1 MARDPRK
8 NSERKKGLGPS
19 GLEASLHLLATLHA
33 QGVREVVLCP
43 GGRNAPMIQA
53 LEMSGKKFK
62 VMSFFDERAAGFF
75 ALGLARQHQRA
86 VLVSVTSGTALAE
99 LLPSVIEAEATRVP
113 LIIHS
118 ADRPRSHR
126 GIGSPQSMEQ
136 VGIFG
141 RFAQTLI
148 DWQEGEKYPDW
159 LKKWK
164 GIKPVHLNLCHQEP
178 LWSKE
183 TTKAPVV
190 KIIKTKKLAP
200 QIKARLPQF
209 KNPLLLVGSLELSE
223 VKSVER
229 FIKWLGADTLCEA
242 SSQLSSLSLSDK
254 QIKLSDYDGVI
265 RLGGVPSF
273 RLWRDL
279 EFNKLPTVSFG
290 ESDWVG
296 TPHGKLF
303 SGELKS
309 FLERWMKT
317 GEKIKAKPKQRLLAL
332 ELFEKYPQSEP
343 ALIHQISKKF
353 EKESL
358 VYLGNSRPIRDW
370 NSFAEPRKDLFIQ
383 DTRGLNGIDGQISTF
398 YGLARPGMNYALLG
412 DLTTLYDMQGPWA
425 LRYLNPQI
433 KTRLIVINNS
443 GGQIFKTMFPTSLF
457 RNEHNQSFKS
467 LAEFWNIP
475 YATTLE
481 IEADHALI
489 ELTPNAEQTAAFR
502 RDWERL
508 S

>member
-33 QGVREVVLCP
+33 HGVRDVVLCP
-43 GGRNAPMIQA
+43 GGRNAPIIQA
-53 LEMSGKKFK
+53 LETCTKKFN

-75 ALGLARQHQRA
+75 ALGLSRQHQRPT
-86 VLVSVTSGTALAE
+86 LISVTSGTALAE
-99 LLPSVIEAEATRVP
+99 LLPCVIEAEATRVP

-136 VGIFG
+136 VGLFG
-141 RFAQTLI
+141 RFAKTLI
-148 DWQEGEKYPDW
+148 DWQEGERYPEW
-159 LKKWK
+159 LKKWN
-164 GIKPVHLNLCHQEP
+164 GRGPVHLNLCHQEP

-183 TTKAPVV
+183 ASATPR
-190 KIIKTKKLAP
+190 IKKLP
-200 QIKARLPQF
+200 FIKNVSQIKAGLPKF
-209 KNPLLLVGSLELSE
+209 KNPLLLVGSLERAE

-229 FIKWLGADTLCEA
+229 FIKWFGADTLCEA
-242 SSQLSSLSLSDK
+242 SSQLSHLSLSDK

-265 RLGGVPSF
+265 RFGGVPSF

-279 EFNKLPTVSFG
+279 EFNQMPVMSFG
-290 ESDWVG
+290 ETDWVG

-303 SGELKS
+303 SGELKI

-317 GEKIKAKPKQRLLAL
+317 GQKIAGPKKSRLKAI
-332 ELFEKYPQSEP
+332 ELFKKYPLSEP
-343 ALIHQISKKF
+343 ALMFNISQELE
-353 EKESL
+353 EKSL
-358 VYLGNSRPIRDW
+358 MYLGNSRPIRDW
-370 NSFAEPRKDLFIQ
+370 NSFAEPRADVFIQ

-425 LRYLNPQI
+425 LRYLQSDI

-443 GGQIFKTMFPTSLF
+443 GGQIFKTMFPSPVF
-457 RNEHNQSFKS
+457 RNEHTQNFKS
-467 LAEFWNIP
+467 LAEFWNID
-475 YATTLE
+475 YTTSLNTQ
-481 IEADHALI
+481 AQHALI
-489 ELTPNAEQTAAFR
+489 ELTPDAAQTAAFR
-502 RDWERL
+502 AEWEKL